1 VPSCAFLIA
10 AAPAFIEAVFEAKF
24 LLAVPLFRVSTLA
37 VLFGC
42 FPLDGIL
49 RARGETRAILVS
61 YLVKAAITVPLV
73 LLLVETMGLLGGVVS
88 WLIAEGVG
96 KALLV
101 GRLPRVLQ
109 LRSARQLLGLVP
121 LRDGL
126 RAAIA
131 AGVSVAVMLVW
142 HRVIAGRF
150 EFLPHT
156 FFWRLFPVGS
166 DAAVFGLTYAMVLH
180 AQGIRVLRIFSLF
193 RRQRP
198 ALAPVL
204 PAQPDPGDVAE
215 APVL

>member
-1 VPSCAFLIA
+1 
-10 AAPAFIEAVFEAKF
+10 
-24 LLAVPLFRVSTLA
+24 
-37 VLFGC
+37 
-42 FPLDGIL
+42 
-49 RARGETRAILVS
+49 
-61 YLVKAAITVPLV
+61 
-73 LLLVETMGLLGGVVS
+73 M
-88 WLIAEGVG
+88 
-96 KALLV
+96 
-101 GRLPRVLQ
+101 
-109 LRSARQLLGLVP
+109 P

-166 DAAVFGLTYAMVLH
+166 DALVFSLSYVMVLH
-180 AQGIRVLRIFSLF
+180 AQGIRVLRILSLL

-204 PAQPDPGDVAE
+204 PAQPDPGDAAE